1 MSVTQFLIFI
11 IYILLFIVLLV
22 STAYLWQRTKETWL
36 GFVRAGFFSKQK
48 YCLFEISIPRGQSK
62 SPLAMEVFFNA
73 LYQPFGEGTW
83 MNIWLQGS
91 TKPWFTL
98 ELVSIEGKV
107 KFFIWTNEKFSNGIQ
122 TQLYAQFPNIGI
134 KEIYQGDYKNDY
146 VANINYDVSKYKF
159 SCAEFKKK
167 NAGHLPI
174 KTYTDYGLD
183 RDPKEEFKIDPITPV
198 LEYLG
203 NLGKGEQ
210 AWIQIGIRAPGKDIN
225 KKFPTDPKELEKF
238 KKTHKV
244 KWYQNKVMVDWTDA
258 AKDDLK
264 KLTKRD
270 LKMDKEN
277 PSSPAE
283 TKLTKQE
290 MEKVDAVERGLSKL
304 AFDTC
309 IRTVYVAEKDSFS
322 PANSAGL
329 NGVFKQYN
337 TQHMNSFESKSPLV
351 KYAIQDRGGVRVEA
365 DKKLIFEQYKAR
377 AFFYPQFIPIGA
389 PSYHDVW
396 KTNQFKLKKD
406 KYTPSVPFIMTI
418 EELAT
423 IFHFPGDTATTS
435 NVSRIE
441 AKKVEPPS
449 NLPI

>member
-1 MSVTQFLIFI
+1 MTVTQFLIFI
-11 IYILLFIVLLV
+11 IYLFLFI
-22 STAYLWQRTKETWL
+22 TAALFVDYLWKAVKRTYL
-36 GFVRAGFFSKQK
+36 SLVRAEFYSKQK
-48 YCLFEISIPRGQSK
+48 YSLLEISIPRGQSK
-62 SPLAMEVFFNA
+62 SPLAMEVFLNT

-83 MNIWLQGS
+83 MDIWLKGS
-91 TKPWFTL
+91 TKSWFTL

-107 KFFIWTNEKFSNGIQ
+107 KFFIWTNEKFSNIIQ
-122 TQLYAQFPNIGI
+122 TQLYAQFPDIGI
-134 KEIYQGDYKNDY
+134 KEVYKGDYKNDY

-183 RDPKEEFKIDPITPV
+183 KDPKEEFKIDPITPV

-210 AWIQIGIRAPGKDIN
+210 AWIQIGIRAPGKDFS
-225 KKFPTDPKELEKF
+225 KAFPTDSKELEKF
-238 KKTHKV
+238 RKTHKL
-244 KWYQNKVMVDWTDA
+244 KWYENKVMVDWTDA

-270 LKMDKEN
+270 QKMDKEN
-277 PSSPAE
+277 PSNPAE
-283 TKLTKQE
+283 MKLTKQE

-309 IRTVYVAEKDSFS
+309 IRTVYLAEKDLFS

-329 NGVFKQYN
+329 SGVFKQYN
-337 TQHMNSFESKSPLV
+337 TQHLNSFESRSPTV
-351 KYAIQDRGGVRVEA
+351 KYALQDKSGLRVEA
-365 DKKLIFEQYKAR
+365 DKKKIFEQYKSR
-377 AFFYPQFIPIGA
+377 AFFYPQFIPVGA
-389 PSYHDVW
+389 SSHHKAW
-396 KTNQFKLKKD
+396 QTNQFKLAKD
-406 KYTPSVPFIMTI
+406 KYKPNVPFIMTI

-441 AKKVEPPS
+441 AKKVEAPA